1 MALRCQPLS
10 TSGPCPVPHFW
21 CADAFVSWVA
31 YGTVRLHARSHAR
44 GLRVLTWSSTDHSI
58 VIGDSPTWSLSFHKR
73 KVGLRTRLV
82 TRRQSHK
89 SNLEPHSG
97 LVQAQ
102 PAGIYSIFLQVHVG
116 AVHPSRPPYT
126 LHHQDPDLDRPV
138 AHFWLTSR
146 HLLVYSPDAR
156 TLFHPHVLSL
166 PMTTVW
172 ELCKPS

>member
-1 MALRCQPLS
+1 MALRPASVHFRTLS
-10 TSGPCPVPHFW
+10 RAPFL
-21 CADAFVSWVA
+21 
-31 YGTVRLHARSHAR
+31 VRGCFCVLGCLWNRSVTRRCHAR

-89 SNLEPHSG
+89 FNLEPHSG

-102 PAGIYSIFLQVHVG
+102 PAGIYSISLQVHVG
-116 AVHPSRPPYT
+116 AVHPSQPPYT

-138 AHFWLTSR
+138 THFWLTSR

-172 ELCKPS
+172 ELCRPS